1 MTKNQATE
9 LATVVDGEVRDDYS
23 GRGMFGN
30 TCYGVV
36 VDSLDD
42 LFDGLADLLTDVR
55 LESNTD
61 PELVGESLKKLRI
74 DEMGLQKILY

>member
-1 MTKNQATE
+1 MTKNEATE
-9 LATVVDGEVRDDYS
+9 LAKVVDGEVRDDYS

-30 TCYGVV
+30 ACYGVV

-42 LFDGLADLLTDVR
+42 LFDGLADYIHDIKY
-55 LESNTD
+55 ECSED
-61 PELVGESLKKLRI
+61 PEMVGEALKKLRI

>member
-1 MTKNQATE
+1 MTRKEAVWIAEITN
-9 LATVVDGEVRDDYS
+9 GEIRDDYS
-23 GRGMFGN
+23 GRGMNGE

-42 LFDGLADLLTDVR
+42 LFEGLGRYIVEIPDGSATNPNHVGPA
-55 LESNTD
+55 LE
-61 PELVGESLKKLRI
+61 KLRM

>member
-1 MTKNQATE
+1 MTKNEATE
-9 LATVVDGEVRDDYS
+9 VAKVVNGEVRDDYS

>member
-42 LFDGLADLLTDVR
+42 LIDGLADFIHDIEYR
-55 LESNTD
+55 RNAD
-61 PELVGESLKKLRI
+61 PQVVGEALKKLRI

>member
-42 LFDGLADLLTDVR
+42 LIDGLADFIHDIEYR
-55 LESNTD
+55 RNAD
-61 PELVGESLKKLRI
+61 PQVVGEALKKLRM